1 MKNHLVK
8 NLTFTVLI
16 LALSGVF
23 SAVYSQKKS
32 IASPAKSGVKLE
44 YKYPEGKTFKY
55 ISDTKVVQ
63 NMDVNGQS
71 MLVNIAMYMGCEV
84 KAARKMGDNLNLEIT
99 IDSMAQNIESPQGT
113 AGGPIVDVKGKS
125 FNMVISPAGKTVNIA
140 EAEKV
145 VYNIEGSG
153 ENNMVQAFLN
163 YFPALPKGSVN
174 PGDTWVSND
183 TIDSK
188 APTNTMWMPVESK
201 FKFEGTETIAGIECA
216 KITADLSGTRKMIT
230 QSQGMEIH
238 TAGPYTGTQVLY
250 IALKE
255 GYLVKETVNTKMTG
269 NIEIP
274 DQNMSFPVV
283 MTVISN
289 NEVVK

>member
-1 MKNHLVK
+1 MKNLYFK
-8 NLTFTVLI
+8 NLTITLMI
-16 LALSGVF
+16 LSLSGIF
-23 SAVYSQKKS
+23 FAGYSQKKS
-32 IASPAKSGVKLE
+32 TFNPAKGGVLLE

-63 NMDVNGQS
+63 DLDVNGQS
-71 MLVNIAMYMGCEV
+71 MLVNISMYMGCEV
-84 KAARKMGDNLNLEIT
+84 KAARKTGDNLNLEII
-99 IDSMAQNIESPQGT
+99 IDSMAQNVESPHGT

-125 FNMVISPAGKTVNIA
+125 FNMVISPSGKTVDIG
-140 EAEKV
+140 EAAKV

-163 YFPALPKGSVN
+163 YFPALPKKIVN

-183 TIDSK
+183 TINSK

-201 FKFEGTETIAGIECA
+201 FTFEGMETVDGIECA
-216 KITADLSGTRKMIT
+216 KITADLSGIRKMTT

-250 IALKE
+250 FALKD
-255 GYLVKETVNTKMTG
+255 GYLVKETINTKMTG
-269 NIEIP
+269 NIEIS
-274 DQNMSFPVV
+274 DQNMTFPVV
-283 MTVISN
+283 MTVFSN
-289 NEVVK
+289 NQVVK

>member
-1 MKNHLVK
+1 MKNIFFK
-8 NLTFTVLI
+8 NLTITVLI
-16 LALSGVF
+16 LVLSGF
-23 SAVYSQKKS
+23 FYTGYSQKKS
-32 IASPAKSGVKLE
+32 AANPANSGVKLE

-63 NMDVNGQS
+63 DLDVNGQS

-84 KAARKMGDNLNLEIT
+84 KAARKTGDNLNLEIT
-99 IDSMAQNIESPQGT
+99 IDSMSQNIESPQGT

-125 FNMVISPAGKTVNIA
+125 FNMVISPAGKTLDVA
-140 EAEKV
+140 EAAKV
-145 VYNIEGSG
+145 IYNIEGSG

-163 YFPALPKGSVN
+163 YFPSLPKGSVN
-174 PGDTWVSND
+174 PGDTWVFND

-188 APTNTMWMPVESK
+188 APNNTMWMPVESR
-201 FKFEGTETIAGIECA
+201 FKFEGIETIEGIECA
-216 KITADLSGTRKMIT
+216 KITADLSGIRKMTT

-250 IALKE
+250 FALKD
-255 GYLVKETVNTKMTG
+255 GYLVRESVNTKMTG
-269 NIEIP
+269 TIEIP
-274 DQNMSFPVV
+274 DQNMTFPVV
-283 MTVISN
+283 MTVNSN